1 MAKRQ
6 YILGMIGLGVMGRNL
21 SLNMADRGFAVAGYD
36 NDSDKIRAL
45 NDEASERD
53 VYGFENINEFVE
65 SLEKPKILM
74 MLVPAGDPVDI
85 VINEVLPLLS
95 ENDILIDA
103 GNSYYKDT
111 DFRAEKLSKKNIFY
125 LGVGISGGAHGAR
138 FGPSIMPGG
147 PEEAYEHI
155 RDIFEAASA
164 HVDDTPCVTW
174 LGPGS
179 AGHYVKMVHNGI
191 EYGLMQLIAEVY
203 DIMLQ
208 ALGFT
213 CEQLSRIYR
222 QWNDGPLNS
231 YLIEITSDIFQKID
245 KKTHKHLV
253 DIILDEAHQKGTGA
267 WSSESALELQV
278 ALPSIDIAVQMRYL
292 SGSKSLRQEESRVLK
307 GPSRVYKGEP
317 DSFIDDLRDALLTGF
332 IISYSQG
339 FALLDKASQAMN
351 YNLDKQK
358 VAAIWRGGCII
369 RSSLLHEIMRAY
381 QRNPNLPL
389 LLEDVDL
396 AAEVVKRQEGLRHV
410 VQVSADLGIPAPGL
424 MSTLSYYDSIRSPW
438 LPANLI
444 QAQRDYFGSH
454 QYQRID
460 EKGTFHTQWQKV
472 EKL

>member
-1 MAKRQ
+1 M
-6 YILGMIGLGVMGRNL
+6 LGMIGLGVMGRNL
-21 SLNMADRGFAVAGYD
+21 VLNMADRGFAVAGYD
-36 NDSDKIRAL
+36 KDKDKVEQL
-45 NDEASERD
+45 SQEGRD
-53 VYGFENINEFVE
+53 KKVQGFNNVKDFIK
-65 SLEKPKILM
+65 SLDKPKTIM
-74 MLVPAGDPVDI
+74 MLVPAGKPVDS
-85 VINEVLPLLS
+85 VISDVLLFLS

-103 GNSYYKDT
+103 GNSHYKDT
-111 DFRAEKLSKKNIFY
+111 DRRAEKLSERKIHY
-125 LGVGISGGAHGAR
+125 LGVGVSGGEHGAR
-138 FGPSIMPGG
+138 YGPSIMPGG
-147 PEEAYEHI
+147 PKQAYEHVQ
-155 RDIFEAASA
+155 DIFEAASA

-203 DIMLQ
+203 DIMSQ
-208 ALGFT
+208 ALGLT

-245 KKTHKHLV
+245 KNTHKHLV

-292 SGSKSLRQEESRVLK
+292 SSSKSLRQEESRVLK

-358 VAAIWRGGCII
+358 IAAIWRGGCII

-396 AAEVVKRQEGLRHV
+396 AAEVMKRQEGLRHV
-410 VQVSADLGIPAPGL
+410 VQASADLGIPAPGL
-424 MSTLSYYDSIRSPW
+424 MSVLSYYDSIRRPW

-454 QYQRID
+454 RYQRID
-460 EKGTFHTQWQKV
+460 ETGTFHTQWQKA
-472 EKL
+472 KKP